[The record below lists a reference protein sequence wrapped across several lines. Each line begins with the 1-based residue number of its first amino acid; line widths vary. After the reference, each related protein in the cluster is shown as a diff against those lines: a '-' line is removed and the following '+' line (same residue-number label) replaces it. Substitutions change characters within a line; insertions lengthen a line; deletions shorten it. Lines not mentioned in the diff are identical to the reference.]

1 MSIKT
6 LSTTKKYSTFNYNT
20 SNSTGSYYSAN
31 LVQYFDAYIN
41 QPNSTVWVDIQGTSN
56 LALTGSPTVSNTG
69 AANNY
74 YITFNGT
81 SQYGANIAT
90 GNLATFSVYMW
101 LKSSNT
107 SGSGTYNQPGIM
119 GVVIS
124 GANRDFTLTMGSGYI
139 GMFSGLAV
147 SDSSTQLNSADA
159 PNYNFIS
166 DNTWHEIVL
175 TSSFTNGTKI
185 FLDRKQV
192 GATLTPTVN
201 TSATSLWRLGMSWSQ
216 GNYYSNFSTPVV
228 MVYNTELSNN
238 QILINYNYFKNRKY
252 V

>member
-1 MSIKT
+1 MTIRT

-20 SNSTGSYYSAN
+20 TNSTSSYYSAN

-69 AANNY
+69 DANNY
-74 YITFNGT
+74 YITFNGS
-81 SQYGANIAT
+81 SQYGSNVAT

-101 LKSSNT
+101 LRSINT
-107 SGSGTYNQPGIM
+107 TSVSVSGTYNQPGIM
-119 GVVIS
+119 GVVLS
-124 GANRDFTLTMGSGYI
+124 GANRDFTLTMGGGYI
-139 GMFSGLAV
+139 GMFSGLAA
-147 SDSSTQLNSADA
+147 SDSSTQITE
-159 PNYNFIS
+159 NYNFIS
-166 DNTWHEIVL
+166 DNVWHEIVL
-175 TSSFTNGTKI
+175 TSSFANGTKI
-185 FLDRKQV
+185 FLDRKQIGV
-192 GATLTPTVN
+192 SLNSTVN

-238 QILINYNYFKNRKY
+238 QILTNYNYFKSRKY